1 MGCMYAMESALPMNW
16 IEQRP
21 DDAMAGA
28 FEAFAPAELKAV
40 DAGPFREGMARLGAA
55 VNVITTAGSAG
66 RTGFT
71 ATAVCSVS
79 DQPPTLLVCLNR
91 RSRGTPVLRENG
103 VFCVNTLSAEEQI
116 IADTFAGRGGAAGE
130 DRFKVG
136 DWTTLATGAPVLRS
150 AAVAFDCRVIDVK
163 TVATHNI
170 FFAVVEDVLIGDQC
184 PALVY
189 HERCYKRV

>member
-1 MGCMYAMESALPMNW
+1 MLGMYAPDTSIGMNW
-16 IEQRP
+16 TEQRP

-28 FEAFAPAELKAV
+28 FEAFAAETLRTV
-40 DAGPFREGMARLGAA
+40 DPTPFREGMARLGAA
-55 VNVITTAGSAG
+55 VNVITTAGAAG

-103 VFCVNTLSAEEQI
+103 VFCVNTLGADSET
-116 IADTFAGRGGAAGE
+116 IADMFAGRTGAQGE
-130 DRFKVG
+130 ERFQIG
-136 DWTTLATGAPVLRS
+136 DWMTLATGSPVLRS

-163 TVATHNI
+163 TVATHNV
-170 FFAVVEDVLIGDQC
+170 FFAVVEDVHLGESC
-184 PALVY
+184 AALVY
-189 HERCYKRV
+189 HERCYKKV

>member
-1 MGCMYAMESALPMNW
+1 MNW

-40 DAGPFREGMARLGAA
+40 DAAPFREGMARLGAA
-55 VNVITTAGSAG
+55 VNVITTAGPAG
-66 RTGFT
+66 RAGFT

-103 VFCVNTLSAEEQI
+103 VFCVNTLSADEQI

-130 DRFKVG
+130 ERFKVG
-136 DWTTLATGAPVLRS
+136 EWTTLATGAPVLRS

-189 HERCYKRV
+189 HARCYKRV